1 MTAPRISIL
10 LPVRNEERLLPAALA
25 SLDRQTLPDWEVVAV
40 DDGSSDATPAILAA
54 AAGRDPRVRLLRQPA
69 NGLVAALNTGLA
81 ACRAPLVARMD
92 GDDICHPLRLQR
104 QTEFLVNHPAVTL
117 VACAVRQVPRPTVTE
132 GMLAY
137 ERWQNS
143 LLDHDSIC
151 RDLFVE
157 SPFVHPSVAFRRA
170 AVLALGGYR
179 DSGWAEDYDLWLR
192 LAQAG
197 ARFARLEEVLFYW
210 RDRPQR
216 QTRTAPAYSLA
227 AFRAC
232 KVHHLQA
239 GVLGGVEA
247 VTLWGA
253 GVEGKAWRRA
263 LLAAGIGVRRWIE
276 VDPRKLG
283 QTIHGAPVVGIDA
296 LPPGDGP
303 ILVTVGARGARAQV
317 REHAAR
323 SGLVEGRDFICVT

>member
-25 SLDRQTLPDWEVVAV
+25 SLSRQTLTDWELVAV
-40 DDGSSDATPAILAA
+40 DDGSSDATAAILAA
-54 AAGRDPRVRLLRQPA
+54 AAAGDARVRVLRQPA
-69 NGLVAALNTGLA
+69 HGLVAALNSGLA

-92 GDDICHPLRLQR
+92 GDDICHPQRLQR
-104 QTEFLVNHPAVTL
+104 QAAFLADHPAVTL
-117 VACAVRQVPRPTVTE
+117 VACGVRQVPRPTVTD

-143 LLDHDSIC
+143 LLDHDAIG

-157 SPFVHPSVAFRRA
+157 SPFVHPSVTFRRD

-179 DSGWAEDYDLWLR
+179 ESGWAEDYDLWLR

-197 ARFARLEEVLFYW
+197 ARFARLAEVLFYW

-216 QTRTAPAYSLA
+216 QTRTAPAYALA

-232 KVHHLQA
+232 KVHHLRAGYLA
-239 GVLGGVEA
+239 GVA
-247 VTLWGA
+247 TVTLWGA
-253 GVEGKAWRRA
+253 GIEGKAWRRA
-263 LLAAGIGVRRWIE
+263 LQAAGIGVRRWIE

-296 LPPGDGP
+296 LAPGDGP

-323 SGLVEGRDFICVT
+323 SSLVEGRDFVCVT